1 MPDRQDTV
9 IVFTTESNNTNQQ
22 TREKKKIAKKK
33 EDKNQKDRNER
44 GKERRRGKCDEK
56 QTQHGRERRE
66 RLAERDESVIRTR
79 EWSLGPV
86 GVVRV
91 GKDRMEEDRVYSQ
104 RE

>member
-1 MPDRQDTV
+1 MKYL
-9 IVFTTESNNTNQQ
+9 ES
-22 TREKKKIAKKK
+22 RGGE
-33 EDKNQKDRNER
+33 RER

-56 QTQHGRERRE
+56 QTQHGREE
-66 RLAERDESVIRTR
+66 RGWLRGTSPLLEPGNGAS
-79 EWSLGPV
+79 GPA